1 MPTDALPKNFP
12 RSAGAATSSP
22 GPAAPSQVLVCTGA
36 APPLRYGPEGPPLRY
51 GPEGPPPPSSLRL
64 LSRRALLGR
73 GLATGALLLA
83 GGPLARLLAA
93 DGAEPARPRHALSV
107 IQVWLWGGLSHLDS
121 FDPKPGAGR
130 DYHGGAGKVITAKN
144 GAELSPLLPRLAALS
159 DHYALLRGLTHG
171 NNGHETA
178 SYLVQTGRPADGG
191 PSYPGFGAVV
201 THALGAIPGC
211 KLPAGITLVRNQGRF
226 DEAGFLGSPARPY
239 ATGGDPAKDPFLV
252 DGLVADGVDEDRQRL
267 RRELLGRLDR
277 FGGAQAQQPLVQALA
292 ANRSAADELILGP
305 AGRAFALD
313 EEAAEMRDR
322 YGRTT
327 FGQSCLAAR
336 RLVERGVRY
345 VTINSPGWDHH
356 KQIAQAMNKRLPD
369 LDAGVAA
376 LLQDLG
382 ERGLLDRTIVWLT
395 GEFGRTP
402 QIQWEAPWNG
412 GRGHYGKA
420 FSGLLAGGGFI
431 GGKVV
436 GATDAT
442 GSTVS
447 ERPIAPWDVIGS
459 MAERLGIDPALTL
472 PGADGAA
479 LPWAPP
485 AGALRTPGLLREIM
499 T

>member
-1 MPTDALPKNFP
+1 MPTD
-12 RSAGAATSSP
+12 
-22 GPAAPSQVLVCTGA
+22 
-36 APPLRYGPEGPPLRY
+36 PLT
-51 GPEGPPPPSSLRL
+51 
-64 LSRRALLGR
+64 RRALLGR
-73 GLATGALLLA
+73 GLAAGALLM
-83 GGPLARLLAA
+83 GGGLLGRLAA
-93 DGAEPARPRHALSV
+93 AEGDEPARPRHALSV
-107 IQVWLWGGLSHLDS
+107 IQIWLWGGLSHLDS

-130 DYHGGAGKVITAKN
+130 DYHGGMGKPITAGN
-144 GAELSPLLPRLAALS
+144 GAELSPLLPRLAAAS

-178 SYLVQTGRPADGG
+178 AYLVQTGRPADGG
-191 PSYPGFGAVV
+191 PSFPGFGAVA

-211 KLPAGITLVRNQGRF
+211 RLPAGITLVRNQGRF
-226 DEAGFLGSPARPY
+226 DEAGFLGTPARPY
-239 ATGGDPAKDPFLV
+239 ATGGDPAKTPFLV

-267 RRELLGRLDR
+267 RRELLGRLD
-277 FGGAQAQQPLVQALA
+277 GLAAAGTPLVQALA
-292 ANRSAADELILGP
+292 ANRAAADELILGP
-305 AGRAFALD
+305 AGRAFALE
-313 EEAAEMRDR
+313 EEAEAVRER
-322 YGRTT
+322 YGRST

-356 KQIAQAMNKRLPD
+356 KQIAQAMNRRLPE

-376 LLQDLG
+376 LLLDLG
-382 ERGLLDRTIVWLT
+382 ERGLLDRTIVWVS

-420 FSGLLAGGGFI
+420 FSGLLAGGGFT

-442 GSTVS
+442 GSTVN

-459 MAERLGIDPALTL
+459 MAERLGIDPALAL
-472 PGADGAA
+472 PGPDGTP

-485 AGALRTPGLLREIM
+485 AGALKTRGLLREIM
-499 T
+499 A